1 MKVEELAIKDLRPS
15 ASLARKTMDP
25 EGLKE
30 LSDNILES
38 GLTQPIKVRPM
49 GDGYEIIYG
58 HRRTKASEMAGLKTI
73 KAIVDDVDDRTA
85 YLMQLVENEHREK
98 VPELER
104 ARSWKKLKD
113 EEGLTYSELAKIVG
127 YRSPYVETVL
137 RGLDAYDAGIGAL
150 SLRKLAKVNSVVG
163 TIEEKKVLAK
173 KIADEKLTRDQ
184 TNELVRSY
192 TKRHTPV
199 ERAIVLETKYS
210 KDPSITFEQALK
222 ARSFE
227 RLQEQKRQKIVAEV
241 NDPVVKEFIRCAK
254 EFTKEVKLAQKYHH
268 KFPRPDSIGF
278 VDGQSA
284 LIIKELQTLKELLTN
299 A

>member
-1 MKVEELAIKDLRPS
+1 MKVKELAIKDLRPS
-15 ASLARKTMDP
+15 TSLARKTMDP

-38 GLTQPIKVRPM
+38 GLAQPIKVRPM

-58 HRRTKASEMAGLKTI
+58 HRRTKASEMAGLKRI
-73 KAIVDDVDDRTA
+73 DAIVADVDDRTA
-85 YLMQLVENEHREK
+85 YLMQLLENEHREK

-104 ARSWKKLKD
+104 ARSYKKLMD
-113 EEGLTYSELAKIVG
+113 SEGLNFKQLAKVVG
-127 YRSPYVETVL
+127 LSTSTIYDLL
-137 RGLDAYDAGIGAL
+137 RGLEGHEAGIRAGTL
-150 SLRKLAKVNSVVG
+150 EKISGITTVNG
-163 TIEEKKVLAK
+163 TLEEKKALGKKVL
-173 KIADEKLTRDQ
+173 DETLTNVQVR
-184 TNELVRSY
+184 ELVKSY
-192 TKRHTPV
+192 KKRDTPV
-199 ERAIVLETKYS
+199 EKAIVLETKYS
-210 KDPSITFEQALK
+210 KDPSITFEQTLK

-227 RLQEQKRQKIVAEV
+227 KSQEQRRKKMVAEV

-284 LIIKELQTLKELLTN
+284 MIIKELHTLKELLAN